1 MTHSKRIPRIVQIAE
16 RDMCDVKVLS
26 AADREALTGSR
37 LANAVC
43 LITFTPSSEDAA
55 QEEQHV

>member
-37 LANAVC
+37 LANAAC

-55 QEEQHV
+55 QG